1 MQRLFRQGN
10 KELSREEGRRGA
22 LEKTKQFDFPK
33 RREDMSIRYEKR
45 TILNR
50 KQYKDV
56 KRLDREQMESYLINL
71 YMEGYEDGRKSVP
84 GVDVTAIRGIIS
96 SIKGIGE
103 KRTDEIIKRIEEAF
117 KEDSNGRKTDVHD
130 EDCGQ

>member
-1 MQRLFRQGN
+1 
-10 KELSREEGRRGA
+10 
-22 LEKTKQFDFPK
+22 
-33 RREDMSIRYEKR
+33 MSIRYEKR

-56 KRLDREQMESYLINL
+56 KRFDREQMESYLINL

-84 GVDVTAIRGIIS
+84 GVDITEIRGIIS

>member
-1 MQRLFRQGN
+1 MQRVFGQDN
-10 KELSREEGRRGA
+10 KESSREKGRRGT

-56 KRLDREQMESYLINL
+56 KRFDREQMESYLINL

-84 GVDVTAIRGIIS
+84 GVDITEIRGIVS
-96 SIKGIGE
+96 NIKGIGE
-103 KRTDEIIKRIEEAF
+103 KRTDEIVQRIEEVF

>member
-33 RREDMSIRYEKR
+33 RRF
-45 TILNR
+45 
-50 KQYKDV
+50 
-56 KRLDREQMESYLINL
+56 DREQMESYLINL

-84 GVDVTAIRGIIS
+84 GVDVTEIRGIIS

-103 KRTDEIIKRIEEAF
+103 KRTDEIIKRIEEVF